1 MKKNYTSKLNELGSL
16 MIEAMAMLAL
26 ISMVTPILYR
36 KAAERT
42 TELEDINAAS
52 QMRSLSQALD
62 DYVSD
67 HYDDIIQGKTVTQNC
82 KVASVNYSDMKAT
95 TGASTKSKE
104 VDLAHFCEYLP
115 YGFLDASKNTQ
126 GTKAFDSTYKVSLK
140 KIDGG
145 EGRKRV
151 ITAFLVT
158 QPRAGVELSK
168 VRASRI
174 ASMIG
179 SNGGYISKDGD
190 VFKGNGAQGIWT
202 VPNIKSDLSITESD
216 KFKLIDGAIMVSS
229 IQGIA
234 SQGGAYNEN
243 VLYRVNLGKPELNT
257 MTTKLYMGSSPE
269 QSNNIVNVNQMIIS
283 AGRPGIFE
291 SGTTE
296 TDHALYVKKGGASIA
311 GGLKAAFGA
320 DGSGGTKA
328 LFTVESTGKTTAVE
342 YVAGNFD
349 ATNNSLT
356 LGDVFSAVE
365 ADTGKV
371 IGLGKTAGTTGIDV
385 VGTDGAMGS
394 ITNPA
399 IDVKGDTK
407 IAGNLEVTK
416 NTIVGGDL
424 GIGGA
429 LNAEN
434 LHARGKLTVGGKN
447 SADPDN
453 LTVTSTE
460 AIFEQGKFV
469 VGGTGT
475 DATDFNLKINE
486 NNVYLRAKGTP
497 ATADAAAKA
506 GVVSLYGSN
515 SVTASTA
522 DAGGISISAGTKG
535 LTLETTGNAEL
546 KTTGTDKIVSINDT
560 MMKFYKATTS
570 IESKVN
576 SFFVGNDALGGSSL
590 TTYVKTDIANSEV
603 ESKNML
609 YDIQDKDGRSKIIL
623 DPSQTAAYAQVEGQ
637 LFVKNTKET
646 PGASGTPPTYSQGS
660 TLFKVDPKD
669 GNVGAVVNITNKKVQ
684 MSKDGSDDDRVLMVD
699 LDFNDKGG
707 ASSASTKDKSSV
719 YIRRGAI
726 EIAPNTSGTYK
737 DDAGNNQISSQS
749 GYIKADRFIDNKTP
763 ETDFLVKP
771 KYAGETVSSGTAYD
785 SYQVNP
791 AYTSV
796 MHDIKLT
803 TRGGA
808 RLSDIL
814 PDFIN
819 KGIYIVDNTYKE
831 KEISGWNERDT
842 NGYQSGSF
850 DPTKDYETKSCASD
864 HSCIVSPWTGFVP
877 TPTCPPGYMK
887 VVTLTPATFAM
898 AQAGV
903 PGPLNTV
910 GANMPDLII
919 DYNARNPND
928 FVEGATPT
936 TTYTTDYPKS
946 APTPLY
952 FQKNTWLRTMVI
964 PYLVSTGDNQGFKG
978 WSTVMGFIYPA
989 NYYKKYVELLVQ
1001 RGWMGEPGG
1010 WKTPDTRKKMVL
1022 WNLFPVNNQTLE
1034 GYATVYCYFNRFESD
1049 WDKTLVD
1056 KTYDQLS
1063 SPRGAL
1069 QKALETDADGK
1080 AYIER
1085 LNDPKTGYGDPW

>member
-1 MKKNYTSKLNELGSL
+1 MKKNYKSKLNELGSL

-67 HYDDIIQGKTVTQNC
+67 HYDDIMQGKTVTQNC
-82 KVASVNYSDMKAT
+82 NVASVNYSDLKAT
-95 TGASTKSKE
+95 AGASTKSKE

-126 GTKAFDSTYKVSLK
+126 GTKAFDATYKVSLK
-140 KIDGG
+140 KVDGG

-190 VFKGNGAQGIWT
+190 AFKGNGAQGIWT
-202 VPNIKSDLSITESD
+202 VPNIKTDLSITEND

-229 IQGIA
+229 MQGIA

-291 SGTTE
+291 TGTNSA
-296 TDHALYVKKGGASIA
+296 DHALYVKKGGASIA
-311 GGLKAAFGA
+311 GGLKAALTGA
-320 DGSGGTKA
+320 DGKA
-328 LFTVESTGKTTAVE
+328 LFEVTDAGKTTAVE
-342 YVAGNFD
+342 YVAGNFN
-349 ATNNSLT
+349 AKEGVLSL
-356 LGDVFSAVE
+356 GNVFSATE
-365 ADTGKV
+365 DGGKV
-371 IGLGKTAGTTGIDV
+371 ALGHTAGTTAVNV
-385 VGTDGAMGS
+385 VGADGTLGS
-394 ITNPA
+394 IANPV

-407 IAGNLEVTK
+407 ISGNLEVTK

-429 LNAEN
+429 LNANN
-434 LHARGKLTVGGKN
+434 LHARNKLTVGGKN
-447 SADPDN
+447 PDDPDN

-460 AIFEQGKFV
+460 AIFEKGKFV
-469 VGGTGT
+469 VGGTFDT
-475 DATDFNLKINE
+475 NSSYNLKIDN
-486 NNVYLRAKGTP
+486 NNVNLRASTASDGTTGVLNMY
-497 ATADAAAKA
+497 AGNKVDMSTSASGGILISAGNADVKDGKSLVMETSGNAVLRSTGTA
-506 GVVSLYGSN
+506 GVV
-515 SVTASTA
+515 T
-522 DAGGISISAGTKG
+522 
-535 LTLETTGNAEL
+535 
-546 KTTGTDKIVSINDT
+546 INDT
-560 MMKFYKATTS
+560 MMKLTKKTTTTGTGGTATTS
-570 IESKVN
+570 VSGVIESVVDQFLIKN
-576 SFFVGNDALGGSSL
+576 HSAS
-590 TTYVKTDIANSEV
+590 TYLAAGISAKEV
-603 ESKNML
+603 ESKDMV

-623 DPSQTAAYAQVEGQ
+623 DPSQTAAYAQVEGK
-637 LFVKNTKET
+637 LLVKNTKET
-646 PGASGTPPTYSQGS
+646 TTGIGATANTTYSQGS
-660 TLFKVDPKD
+660 TLFKVDPKNGD
-669 GNVGAVVNITNKKVQ
+669 VGAVVNITNKKVQ
-684 MSKDGSDDDRVLMVD
+684 MSKDGSDDNRILTVD
-699 LDFNDKGG
+699 MDFNDKGG
-707 ASSASTKDKSSV
+707 ATTATAKDKSSV

-726 EIAPNTSGTYK
+726 EIAPNTTAEYDNPDGSGGK
-737 DDAGNNQISSQS
+737 LMSSQS
-749 GYIKADRFIDNKTP
+749 GYIKADRFIDNKAP
-763 ETDFLVKP
+763 EAKFLAKPTYTD
-771 KYAGETVSSGTAYD
+771 ETVSTGTAYD
-785 SYQVNP
+785 KYQVNP

-831 KEISGWNERDT
+831 KEISGWNKRDT
-842 NGYQSGSF
+842 NGYQDGDF
-850 DPTKDYETKSCASD
+850 DPMKDYETKSCASD

-928 FVEGATPT
+928 FVDGATPT

-964 PYLVSTGDNQGFKG
+964 PYVKSGFKG

-1001 RGWMGEPGG
+1001 RGWMSEPEDWGV
-1010 WKTPDTRKKMVL
+1010 PNTRKKMVL

-1034 GYATVYCYFNRFESD
+1034 GYATVYCYFNRFDSA
-1049 WDKTLVD
+1049 WDDTLVD
-1056 KTYDQLS
+1056 TTYDQLGS
-1063 SPRGAL
+1063 LRGAVV
-1069 QKALETDADGK
+1069 KNNEK
-1080 AYIER
+1080 YIKR